1 MLFEIQRAC
10 PRPGQSRV
18 IASGP
23 SAIKTLAALTSLRP
37 NTKIEVIP
45 PETKKDEFGSM
56 PDLRGPVPEIES
68 DEDDD
73 DIMHDPDIQEMVEN
87 GEHTCHMF
95 DAPCQA
101 CEDEEDEEEEDED
114 DITLAELKEQ
124 LEDNMTL
131 AELQDRLLAEE
142 EENYENYENYNEKVE
157 EEPSPIEWVDE
168 MTYHS
173 RTCGEL
179 RNF

>member
-23 SAIKTLAALTSLRP
+23 AAIKTLAALTSLRP
-37 NTKIEVIP
+37 NTKINVIP
-45 PETKKDEFGSM
+45 STETKKDM
-56 PDLRGPVPEIES
+56 PDLRGPVPEIE
-68 DEDDD
+68 
-73 DIMHDPDIQEMVEN
+73 P
-87 GEHTCHMF
+87 
-95 DAPCQA
+95 
-101 CEDEEDEEEEDED
+101 DED

-131 AELQDRLLAEE
+131 AELQERLLEE
-142 EENYENYENYNEKVE
+142 EEE
-157 EEPSPIEWVDE
+157 EEEEDEPIEWVDE
-168 MTYHS
+168 MTYYS